1 MRSFLGAAAWIALLA
16 WANRCQ
22 AATPTSGVRTQFY
35 DFVANPFYTSEDE
48 AVRFLDDGLLV
59 IGDDGKILDFGDFAT
74 VSPKY
79 PGLNI
84 TEYPDRVAM
93 PGFIDTH
100 THYVQAAV
108 TAAYGERK
116 PEVPLC
122 CCCWAY

>member
-1 MRSFLGAAAWIALLA
+1 MLGVTVWIALVA
-16 WANRCQ
+16 CVSRCQ

-35 DFVANPFYTSEDE
+35 DFVANPFYTPEDK

-93 PGFIDTH
+93 PGFVDTH
-100 THYVQAAV
+100 CHYVQAAV
-108 TAAYGERK
+108 VAGYGEHIDQ
-116 PEVPLC
+116 V
-122 CCCWAY
+122 